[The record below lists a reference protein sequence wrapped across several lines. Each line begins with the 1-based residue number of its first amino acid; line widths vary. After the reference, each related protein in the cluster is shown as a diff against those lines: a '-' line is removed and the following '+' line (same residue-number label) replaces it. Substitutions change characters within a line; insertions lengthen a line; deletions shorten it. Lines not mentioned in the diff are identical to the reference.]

1 MKGRWEAADPMSA
14 RLAGVALLV
23 ALSAVALS
31 ASADARST
39 APAPVAVTITD
50 SAVTLSR
57 GAVPVGPVVFR
68 VRNTGAS
75 AHAFTI
81 AGHRTPLLT
90 SGQTANLAVA
100 LPSRRA
106 YPYSALPQ
114 SGAAMGGWLYA
125 IERCDHP
132 VASTVNVSIVTGKIT
147 LSVPSLRCGTV
158 TFLVT
163 NADTVYRV
171 RHDFSVDLRLQGGGG
186 GMTETRSLAPGQ
198 TAKLVVHIPLKG
210 TVYYE
215 CNMAEH
221 GGENGEAGY
230 ITAR

>member
-1 MKGRWEAADPMSA
+1 
-14 RLAGVALLV
+14 
-23 ALSAVALS
+23 
-31 ASADARST
+31 
-39 APAPVAVTITD
+39 VAVTITD

-57 GAVPVGPVVFR
+57 ASVPVGPVVFR
-68 VRNTGAS
+68 VRNTGTAT
-75 AHAFTI
+75 HAFTI
-81 AGHRTPLLT
+81 VGRRTPMLT
-90 SGQTANLAVA
+90 TGQTANLTVA

-114 SGAAMGGWLYA
+114 SGLAMNGWLYA
-125 IERCDHP
+125 IERCEHP
-132 VASTVNVSIVTGKIT
+132 IASTVNVSIVTGKIT

-163 NADTVYRV
+163 NADTVYQV
-171 RHDFSVDLRLQGGGG
+171 RHDFSVDLHYQGGGG
-186 GMTETRSLAPGQ
+186 GISQTRALAPGQ